1 MQLKCLLIDID
12 GASVKQHSLSST
24 DIMGLQISLIRDTA
38 SNMGYIAAV
47 WQSQKD
53 QPLTL
58 IEDFGDSQYTK
69 ILVLISS
76 DEFEKI
82 PDLND
87 QEAESQGL
95 YYDTC
100 GTTFEPDTADT
111 SFVISIGISDLPDEG
126 MIYQIIILKNRVN
139 EMPTKLLLNKLYQ
152 MPASGWIRANID
164 LRIR

>member
-12 GASVKQHSLSST
+12 DTCVKQHNFTST
-24 DIMGLQISLIRDTA
+24 DIMGLQISLIQDSA
-38 SNMGYIAAV
+38 SKMGYNTAI
-47 WQSQKD
+47 WLSQTD

-69 ILVLISS
+69 IVVLISS
-76 DEFEKI
+76 DEYEKL

-87 QEAESQGL
+87 QEAEKQWL
-95 YYDTC
+95 YHDTY
-100 GTTFEPDTADT
+100 GTTFEPETTDT
-111 SFVISIGISDLPDEG
+111 SFVISISISDLPDEG
-126 MIYQIIILKNRVN
+126 VVYQVIILKKRVN